1 MATEGDGIGG
11 LQPVHVNP
19 KDVGLHE
26 TRSSSEHVSTTS
38 NKTLPTI
45 EQSPRERAKRKEERR
60 LRRLERQ
67 RKKEEDANSLK
78 LAEKLQSKEIRKLK
92 RELKKK
98 EEELK
103 GAIFPSRS

>member
-1 MATEGDGIGG
+1 M
-11 LQPVHVNP
+11 
-19 KDVGLHE
+19 HE
-26 TRSSSEHVSTTS
+26 TGSSSEHVSTAS